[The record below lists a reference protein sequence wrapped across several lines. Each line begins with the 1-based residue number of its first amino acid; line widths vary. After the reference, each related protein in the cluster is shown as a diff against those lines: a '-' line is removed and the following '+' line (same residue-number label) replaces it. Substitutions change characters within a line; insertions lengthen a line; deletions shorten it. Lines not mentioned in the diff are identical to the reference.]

1 MRNGRE
7 PGYDGATASRPAR
20 GQARSRARCQALL
33 DAATVLF
40 VTRGYADTSLS
51 DILDRAGGSPNTLY
65 RYFGDK
71 QGLFR
76 AMLEQRCGRLLDR
89 LDAVELEPADPAAKG
104 DPEERLV
111 RFGLTLLRLVTE
123 QDLVDVMRTLVSEGH
138 RVPDIA
144 ERFFHDSFERTVLR
158 VADYLRAQSGAGR
171 LAVGD
176 PVFAAEAFCGLVTG
190 ALFHRRLILPE
201 EPVPLADAE
210 QDIRRSVRMF
220 LRGAGRDKEPRPVV
234 PPDC

>member
-7 PGYDGATASRPAR
+7 PGYDAAAPDPAR

-33 DAATVLF
+33 DAATGLF

-51 DILDRAGGSPNTLY
+51 DILNRAGGSPNTLY

-76 AMLEQRCGRLLDR
+76 AMLEQRCARLLDR

-158 VADYLRAQSGAGR
+158 VADYLRGQSGAGR
-171 LAVGD
+171 LVVGD

-201 EPVPLADAE
+201 EPVSLADAE
-210 QDIRRSVRMF
+210 RDIRRSVRMF
-220 LRGAGRDKEPRPVV
+220 LRGAGRDKELRPVV